1 MQEMMQELIDNIN
14 RVETLINSIDLEE
27 GEVMILLAFA
37 FTTLSYGIKER
48 IREIGTK
55 KII

>member
-1 MQEMMQELIDNIN
+1 MMQELIDNIN